1 MMFNDIIVEEDN
13 EDMSNYAQRS
23 EKETIDINIM
33 GIGANFGRDL
43 ELDDVDIDLG
53 DELQR
58 VTSLN
63 SDDNL
68 CNLDSKRLEDQLK
81 DFDFFGNEILSEA
94 KQIMNEELQGLQ
106 NPTSKEDDEAT
117 VLSRKANQS

>member
-1 MMFNDIIVEEDN
+1 MFNDIIIEEDN

-94 KQIMNEELQGLQ
+94 KQIMNEEL
-106 NPTSKEDDEAT
+106 
-117 VLSRKANQS
+117 

>member
-1 MMFNDIIVEEDN
+1 
-13 EDMSNYAQRS
+13 MSNYAQRS

-94 KQIMNEELQGLQ
+94 KQIMNEEL
-106 NPTSKEDDEAT
+106 
-117 VLSRKANQS
+117 

>member
-1 MMFNDIIVEEDN
+1 MMFNDIIIEEDN

-94 KQIMNEELQGLQ
+94 KQIMNEEL
-106 NPTSKEDDEAT
+106 
-117 VLSRKANQS
+117 

>member
-1 MMFNDIIVEEDN
+1 MFNDIIVEEDN

>member
-1 MMFNDIIVEEDN
+1 MFNDIIVEEDN

-33 GIGANFGRDL
+33 GIGASFGRDL

-58 VTSLN
+58 ATSLT

-81 DFDFFGNEILSEA
+81 DFDFFGHEILSEA

-106 NPTSKEDDEAT
+106 NPTNKEDDEAM
-117 VLSRKANQS
+117 VLSSKANQS